1 MKLKSISKSTALLL
15 SAVMAGNILLPSVV
29 HAQSRVDNSLI
40 DQSLNAQSA
49 EMRRTLRQINALIS
63 SMEKF
68 KAASASDKQGAFV
81 NTARL
86 MITLL
91 GLGSTAIHA
100 KNAQAESSIALT
112 LAAVS
117 GVLSTVLEKYA
128 STQQF
133 DMSQVR
139 ALLAQEQSTLTNSLS
154 GASREDQIMISQ
166 AISQIA
172 TINSDLST
180 KVNDIQHQIDN
191 GQVGVAVVAIITLV
205 LHYATPYLPA
215 RMRAAISEKAPT
227 VVTRL
232 AATKKGSMQGLGA
245 ANIATML
252 STVVG
257 LSGPGAQ
264 SQLNRILSN
273 LYVAKANLLKEIGN

>member
-1 MKLKSISKSTALLL
+1 MKSKSISLLL
-15 SAVMAGNILLPSVV
+15 SAVMAGNVLLPSMAL
-29 HAQSRVDNSLI
+29 AQSRIDDSLI
-40 DQSLNAQSA
+40 NQSINAQSA
-49 EMRRTLRQINALIS
+49 EMRRTLRQIDALIA
-63 SMEKF
+63 SMERYKN
-68 KAASASDKQGAFV
+68 ASTNEKQSAFV
-81 NTARL
+81 NTARI

-91 GLGSTAIHA
+91 GLASTAVHA
-100 KNAQAESSIALT
+100 KNAQAESSIELT

-117 GVLSTVLEKYA
+117 GVLSTALERYA
-128 STQQF
+128 SSQQF

-139 ALLAQEQSTLTNSLS
+139 ALLAKEQSTLTSSLS

-172 TINSDLST
+172 DINSDLST

-191 GQVGVAVVAIITLV
+191 GQTGVALVAIITLV
-205 LHYATPYLPA
+205 LHYAAPYLPA
-215 RMRAAISEKAPT
+215 KIRNAVSEKAPT
-227 VVTRL
+227 MVTRL

-245 ANIATML
+245 ANIATLL

-264 SQLNRILSN
+264 SQLNHILSN
-273 LYVAKANLLKEIGN
+273 LYVAKANLMKQLGN

>member
-1 MKLKSISKSTALLL
+1 MKSKSISLLIST
-15 SAVMAGNILLPSVV
+15 VMVGNILLPSVV
-29 HAQSRVDNSLI
+29 HAQSRIDNSLI
-40 DQSLNAQSA
+40 DQSISAQSA
-49 EMRRTLRQINALIS
+49 EMQRTLRQINALIS

-68 KAASASDKQGAFV
+68 KSASANDKQGAFV
-81 NTARL
+81 NTARV

-91 GLGSTAIHA
+91 GLSSTAIHA

-112 LAAVS
+112 LAAIS
-117 GVLSTVLEKYA
+117 GVLSTALEKYA

-139 ALLAQEQSTLTNSLS
+139 SLLANEQSSLTRSLS

-172 TINSDLST
+172 TINSELST

-205 LHYATPYLPA
+205 LHYAAPYLPA
-215 RMRAAISEKAPT
+215 KLRTAVSERAPT

-245 ANIATML
+245 ANIATLL

-273 LYVAKANLLKEIGN
+273 LYVAKANLLKELGR